1 MASDTCRITKIVIDA
16 VEKND
21 ELELLTKPDAA
32 IIPIVTKKGSSV
44 NIYQVYIHIHHPSIH
59 IAYSHGADIYI
70 IHLIHNVSFFH
81 LNYIIIIN

>member
-44 NIYQVYIHIHHPSIH
+44 NIYQVYIVIYTYVSSIY
-59 IAYSHGADIYI
+59 IAYMHGADIY
-70 IHLIHNVSFFH
+70 S
-81 LNYIIIIN
+81 YI